1 VSLQAEENA
10 GLTPEQRAVA
20 ELYRSFGPA
29 IYRRCLRLLQSDA
42 AAQDATQEIFLK
54 LSVRLSRSIEQRS
67 ALAFIFAAATHHCL
81 NVLRNDALR
90 TGKPAELDLRQG
102 SVQALYPERKLVQD
116 ILVRFDATTQAVA
129 VGVLVDGMELDEV
142 AGVLGIS
149 AKTVSRKLSRFV
161 NNARKFLTR
170 TES

>member
-1 VSLQAEENA
+1 LSLLVEEKA

-20 ELYRSFGPA
+20 ELYRSYGPA
-29 IYRRCLRLLQSDA
+29 IFRRCLRLLQSEA
-42 AAQDATQEIFLK
+42 AAQDATQEIFLM
-54 LSVRLSRSIEQRS
+54 LSARLNRSVEPRS
-67 ALAFIFAAATHHCL
+67 ALAFIYTAATNHCL
-81 NVLRNDALR
+81 NVLRKDAR
-90 TGKPAELDLRQG
+90 RAGESAELDLREG
-102 SVQALYPERKLVQD
+102 TAQALYPERTLVQQ

-149 AKTVSRKLSRFV
+149 AKTVARKLSRFV
-161 NNARKFLTR
+161 RNARKFLSR

>member
-1 VSLQAEENA
+1 
-10 GLTPEQRAVA
+10 LTPEQRAVA

-29 IYRRCLRLLQSDA
+29 IYRRCLRLLHSEA

-54 LSVRLSRSIEQRS
+54 LSVRLNRSMEPRS
-67 ALAFIFAAATHHCL
+67 ALAFIYAAATHYCL
-81 NVLRNDALR
+81 NVRRNDALR
-90 TGKPAELDLRQG
+90 TGKAELDLRQG
-102 SVQALYPERKLVQD
+102 SVQALYPERKLVQE

-129 VGVLVDGMELDEV
+129 VGVLVDGMDLDEV

-161 NNARKFLTR
+161 NNARKFLAR